1 MNNKLKQI
9 TIKNSRN
16 YFFDDKIIIKNLDPN
31 KIKIDKKIL
40 KKILIYYIEYENF
53 KYIRQVEV
61 SRVNPLYL
69 SINKMNGCIEENS
82 GNKYLTLR
90 NGSKTY

>member
-9 TIKNSRN
+9 TIKNSTN

-31 KIKIDKKIL
+31 KIKIDKKFL

-53 KYIRQVEV
+53 KYIR
-61 SRVNPLYL
+61 
-69 SINKMNGCIEENS
+69 
-82 GNKYLTLR
+82 
-90 NGSKTY
+90 